1 LDNHE
6 LLKHAYEAFHNN
18 DIRQARAL
26 FNSIQG
32 EGAIHGERLHGLA
45 LIERKEGN
53 YVRSE
58 ALANDAI
65 QVCPEMP
72 NFYLTKGIAQQLLGS
87 LKQSIETFRLGT
99 EINPY
104 YPELYNSAGVSFRKA
119 QRYEDACECYDAGI
133 EKIGIHFLLQARNDK
148 NNHILNKVLTTHG
161 TLVNYTL
168 SSCMQHAALS
178 KEISA
183 AQFPSCD
190 QEALALGKVHM
201 GMYWADKPDK
211 QGRTARLYLDNGI
224 SAVLH
229 TLSHDALVPFILEN
243 KSNALSLM
251 GNSNEAEIY
260 QIDADELR
268 RLQKLRSS

>member
-1 LDNHE
+1 M
-6 LLKHAYEAFHNN
+6 
-18 DIRQARAL
+18 RQARAL

-45 LIERKEGN
+45 LIERRQGN
-53 YVRSE
+53 YAQSE

-133 EKIGIHFLLQARNDK
+133 EKIGIHFLLQARNEK

-178 KEISA
+178 KKISA
-183 AQFPSCD
+183 AQFPSSD
-190 QEALALGKVHM
+190 HEALALGKVHM

-243 KSNALSLM
+243 KSNTLSLM